1 MKVRHP
7 LEYMAEDL
15 RAREDPYKR
24 LSKTSLMLTNFP
36 KGVTV
41 TKKYIHEMCME
52 GEKNAII
59 NDIKLQEAFRGDGV
73 KGLQTQN

>member
-1 MKVRHP
+1 MKVKHP

-24 LSKTSLMLTNFP
+24 LNNTSLMLTNFP

-41 TKKYIHEMCME
+41 TKKYISKLCTDGH
-52 GEKNAII
+52 KNAII
-59 NDIKLQEAFRGDGV
+59 NDIKL
-73 KGLQTQN
+73 